1 LQNTVQSYEFA
12 LKLLQ
17 EMKQVGAEPVRRVVA
32 FGASLALNQNAPNVA
47 LEILA
52 LAGVTNYVT
61 IRNLKVLT

>member
-1 LQNTVQSYEFA
+1 
-12 LKLLQ
+12 
-17 EMKQVGAEPVRRVVA
+17 MKQVGAEPVRRVVA